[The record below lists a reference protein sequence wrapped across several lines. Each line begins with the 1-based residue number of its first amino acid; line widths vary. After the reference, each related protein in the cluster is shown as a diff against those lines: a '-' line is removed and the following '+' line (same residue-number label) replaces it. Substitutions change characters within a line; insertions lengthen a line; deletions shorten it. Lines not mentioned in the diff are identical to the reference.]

1 MQCFTIKIAK
11 TPFQLQTRNPALQD
25 KYHAYLTDEAPVCT
39 VSVSDEELDALRSE
53 HHPVRLLSR
62 LRQRTNANSMQRMQ
76 DEENVLYRKISMM
89 LPRYHAFILHGA
101 AVSLD
106 GCGYIFSG
114 RSGVGKS
121 THANLWLKHFGNQD
135 RHEPDA
141 RARMINGDKP
151 ILMLDDGQWYVCGS
165 PWQGKENLGNP
176 IAVPLKGICFLTRG
190 ENNRITPATHM
201 TDWLFNAVLLP
212 NEAATRIEM
221 LSLLDSLIEQIPV
234 YHMDVNNFAPDAV
247 LVSSAALT
255 QTLQPTK
262 A

>member
-11 TPFQLQTRNPALQD
+11 TPFQLLTRNPALRD
-25 KYHAYLTDEAPVCT
+25 KYHAFLTDEAPVCT
-39 VSVSDEELDALRSE
+39 VSVSDEELDSLRRE
-53 HHPVRLLSR
+53 HHRARLLSR
-62 LRQRTNANSMQRMQ
+62 LRQRAKANGNQRMQ
-76 DEENVLYRKISMM
+76 DEENLLYRKISML
-89 LPRYHAFILHGA
+89 LPKVHAFILHGA

-121 THANLWLKHFGNQD
+121 THVNLWLKHFDNQD
-135 RHEPDA
+135 RDEPNA

-151 ILMLDDGQWYVCGS
+151 VLLLDNGQWYVCGS

-176 IAVPLKGICFLTRG
+176 IAVPLKGICLLTRG
-190 ENNRITPATHM
+190 EKNCITPATHM

-212 NEAATRIEM
+212 DEAATRIEL
-221 LSLLDSLIEQIPV
+221 LSLLDSLIEQIPI

-247 LVSSAALT
+247 LISSTALT
-255 QTLQPTK
+255 QSLQPTK